1 MVMMCAMF
9 TSRQSSLLV
18 AAILLAACGPEETSR
33 AASDAVVEGVAD
45 KGAAWPLLLRHC
57 LSSAHCDPMSNFGDG
72 TGEASGVAGSTAW
85 FFQTS
90 DRAGEG
96 AQDYGAKAEI
106 NLFGMRANGG
116 PAGRPLTIDELPD
129 NLGGAKAKRTTVSFE
144 YRAPSGALEPYFLQI
159 VSPHITKVAA
169 GVTDARLEIRGADG
183 VLFTAEAVGMEAP
196 KTAVNGGYDPPE
208 SMIFHVS
215 RNLRDEPL
223 PQLMAAIET
232 GDTLSVK
239 LLAADGRSL
248 LQDVLYT
255 DGFASALTRA
265 GEAGADEAI
274 ARPIAD
280 RCARFADKDD
290 AFWKIADVTAGLVVC
305 DPRLPEQR
313 RR

>member
-1 MVMMCAMF
+1 MAMMCAMF
-9 TSRQSSLLV
+9 RSSASATFI
-18 AAILLAACGPEETSR
+18 AAMLLAACGPETKTR
-33 AASDAVVEGVAD
+33 AASDAVVAGVAD

-72 TGEASGVAGSTAW
+72 SGEASGVAGSVTW
-85 FFQTS
+85 FFQTR
-90 DRAGEG
+90 DRVSEG

-129 NLGGAKAKRTTVSFE
+129 NLGGAKAKRTALSLE
-144 YRAPSGALEPYFLQI
+144 YRAPSGTLEPYFLQI
-159 VSPHITKVAA
+159 VSPHITQVAD
-169 GVTDARLEIRGADG
+169 GIEDARLEIRGADG
-183 VLFTAEAVGMEAP
+183 VLFAAQAPGMEAP
-196 KTAVNGGYDPPE
+196 KTAVNGGYDPAQ
-208 SMIFHVS
+208 SMIFHAS

-223 PQLMAAIET
+223 PQLMAALER

-255 DGFASALTRA
+255 DGFSSALGRA
-265 GEAGADEAI
+265 GEAAGDEEI
-274 ARPIAD
+274 ARPIVE
-280 RCARFADKDD
+280 RCARFANEDD
-290 AFWKIADVTAGLVVC
+290 AFWKIADVTAALVAC
-305 DPRLPEQR
+305 DPRLPER

>member
-1 MVMMCAMF
+1 MAMMCAMS
-9 TSRQSSLLV
+9 TSRLRSLLV
-18 AAILLAACGPEETSR
+18 AAILLAACGPDHTTR
-33 AASDAVVEGVAD
+33 AASDAVVEDVAN
-45 KGAAWPLLLRHC
+45 KGAAWPLLLQHC
-57 LSSAHCDPMSNFGDG
+57 LSSAHCDPMGDFGDG
-72 TGEASGVAGSTAW
+72 SGEASGVAGSTAW
-85 FFQTS
+85 FFQTRE
-90 DRAGEG
+90 RAGEG

-106 NLFGMRANGG
+106 NLFGMRATGG

-129 NLGGAKAKRTTVSFE
+129 NLGGAKAKRTTLSLE

-159 VSPHITKVAA
+159 VSPHITKVAE

-255 DGFASALTRA
+255 DGFAGALARA
-265 GEAGADEAI
+265 GEAEADAEI
-274 ARPIAD
+274 VMPIAQ

-290 AFWKIADVTAGLVVC
+290 AFWEIADVTAALVVC
-305 DPRLPEQR
+305 DPRPPAR

>member
-1 MVMMCAMF
+1 MAMMCAM
-9 TSRQSSLLV
+9 SKSSAGILFIAV
-18 AAILLAACGPEETSR
+18 TLLAACGPEEKAR
-33 AASDAVVEGVAD
+33 AGSDAVVEGVAD

-57 LSSAHCDPMSNFGDG
+57 LSSATCDPMSDFGDG
-72 TGEASGVAGSTAW
+72 SGEASGVAGSVTW
-85 FFQTS
+85 FFQTRE
-90 DRAGEG
+90 RAGEG

-129 NLGGAKAKRTTVSFE
+129 NLGGAKAKRTTLSFE
-144 YRAPSGALEPYFLQI
+144 YRAPSAALEPYFLQV
-159 VSPHITKVAA
+159 VSPHITQVAE
-169 GVTDARLEIRGADG
+169 GVADARLEIRGADG
-183 VLFTAEAVGMEAP
+183 VLFAAEAAGMEAP

-208 SMIFHVS
+208 SMIFQVS

-223 PQLMAAIET
+223 PQLMAALER

-255 DGFASALTRA
+255 DGFTSALGRA
-265 GEAGADEAI
+265 GEAASDQEIG
-274 ARPIAD
+274 RPIVE
-280 RCARFADKDD
+280 RCARFADEDD
-290 AFWKIADVTAGLVVC
+290 AFWKIADVTAALVAC

-313 RR
+313 R

>member
-1 MVMMCAMF
+1 MFAMF
-9 TSRQSSLLV
+9 RFSASALFFTV
-18 AAILLAACGPEETSR
+18 TLLAACGPEAKTR
-33 AASDAVVEGVAD
+33 AASDAVVAGVAD

-57 LSSAHCDPMSNFGDG
+57 LSSAHCDPMGDFGDG
-72 TGEASGVAGSTAW
+72 SGEASGVAGSVTW
-85 FFQTS
+85 FFQTPEKV
-90 DRAGEG
+90 GEG
-96 AQDYGAKAEI
+96 AQDYGARAEI

-129 NLGGAKAKRTTVSFE
+129 NLGGARARRTTLSLE
-144 YRAPSGALEPYFLQI
+144 YRAPSGVLEPYFMQML
-159 VSPHITKVAA
+159 SPHITQVAQ

-183 VLFTAEAVGMEAP
+183 VLFATMAAGMEAP

-223 PQLMAAIET
+223 PKLMAALEK
-232 GDTLSVK
+232 GEALSVK

-255 DGFASALTRA
+255 DGFENALGQA
-265 GEAGADEAI
+265 GEAAGDEEI
-274 ARPIAD
+274 ARPIVE
-280 RCARFADKDD
+280 RCARLADTDD
-290 AFWKIADVTAGLVVC
+290 VFWKNADVTAALVVC
-305 DPRLPEQR
+305 DPRLPER